1 MKNLK
6 CIAEVV
12 ERDCGQCWD
21 PQNRETAS
29 QEDNATLKNTLSLQ
43 EKTEDRELEET
54 RALSELFPQNLQAQD
69 LHMAGSLIVC
79 R

>member
-54 RALSELFPQNLQAQD
+54 RALSELCCSPRTSRPRTYTWLV
-69 LHMAGSLIVC
+69 H
-79 R
+79 